1 MCGAKIP
8 CLECWFSLAV
18 LLRTRGLAWLLPVV
32 LLWPGSPGHAQET
45 VRHVLILHSY
55 NYTFPATTMAA
66 DGARNRLVERSPQ
79 KIETDAEYLDL
90 ARFAEPGH
98 EALMARFL
106 RDRYANRRPDVVM
119 VISGD
124 ALPFVMA
131 HRDEFAP
138 GVPVV
143 FLGVSRESY
152 AAARP
157 PPDMTGHII
166 DLGLILK
173 ETLVLAE
180 RLQPEARRLFIIAG
194 SGFIDRRW
202 QPIARQLVE
211 ARERKFDTTYL
222 FDLPFDEVVARV
234 SQVPRDSIVVL
245 LSVFRDGAG
254 KAVVPREAALRLIGA
269 SAAPLYSPY
278 PYPVRGLVGGFSESY
293 EAMGRTAA
301 DVALEIL
308 AGKDPASVPPRSS
321 PEANY
326 RVDYEAM
333 QRWGLSERNLPAGA
347 AVLFKQPGIWEQYR
361 WYIVI
366 ALSLIALQSALIT
379 ALVVHRARRWTAEQ
393 QTRRKESELRVS
405 YEQLRHLAGRLINA
419 QDEERRRIARELHDD
434 VGQRIASLSI
444 GLSGL
449 RRRLPDSAETTR
461 AELSQLQRLTVH
473 LAEDMRDLS
482 HDLHHGV
489 LEHAGL
495 PEALRERC
503 DEVARGSS
511 TSIELD
517 VADGCTD
524 VADDVKLCLY
534 RVAQEALRNIAKHAH
549 ARSGRVSVAR
559 ENGQIVMKI
568 ADDGEGFDANESGR
582 QYGLGLLS
590 MRERVRM
597 LGGTLEITSAPKAG
611 TVATVCLPTGRP
623 H

>member
-1 MCGAKIP
+1 MGGAKIP
-8 CLECWFSLAV
+8 CLECLFSLAV
-18 LLRTRGLAWLLPVV
+18 PFRTKGLSCLLAAMLQWL
-32 LLWPGSPGHAQET
+32 GSPVDAQER
-45 VRHVLILHSY
+45 VRRVLILHSY
-55 NYTFPATTMAA
+55 NYTFPATTMAS
-66 DGARNRLVERSPQ
+66 DGARNRLLEQSPQ
-79 KIETDAEYLDL
+79 KVETDAEYLDL

-124 ALPFVMA
+124 ALPFVTA

-143 FLGVSRESY
+143 FVGVSTESY
-152 AAARP
+152 AAAKP
-157 PPDMTGHII
+157 PPDMTGHVL
-166 DLGLILK
+166 DLSLILR
-173 ETLVLAE
+173 ETIALAE
-180 RLQPEARRLFIIAG
+180 RLQPEARHLFVIAG

-202 QPIARQLVE
+202 QPIARRVVE
-211 ARERKFDTTYL
+211 AREKRLEATYL
-222 FDLPFDEVVARV
+222 FDLPYDELVARV
-234 SQVPRDSIVVL
+234 SQAPRDSIVVL
-245 LSVFRDGAG
+245 LSVFRDGEG
-254 KAVVPREAALRLIGA
+254 KALMPREVALRLIGA
-269 SAAPLYSPY
+269 SAAPIYSPY
-278 PYPVRGLVGGFSESY
+278 PYPVRGLIGGFSESY

-301 DVALEIL
+301 DVALKIL
-308 AGKDPASVPPRSS
+308 GGSDPASLPPRTS

-326 RVDYEAM
+326 RVDYQAM
-333 QRWGLSERNLPAGA
+333 QRWGLSEKNLPAGT
-347 AVLFKQPGIWEQYR
+347 AVLFKAPGIWELYR

-366 ALSLIALQSALIT
+366 AFSLIALQSVLIT
-379 ALVVHRARRWTAEQ
+379 ALVVQRARRWAAERDS
-393 QTRRKESELRVS
+393 RRKESALRVS
-405 YEQLRHLAGRLINA
+405 FEQLRHLAGRLINA

-444 GLSGL
+444 GLSSL

-461 AELSQLQRLTVH
+461 ADVSHLQRIAVN

-489 LEHAGL
+489 IEHVGL

-503 DEVARGSS
+503 EEVARNSN

-517 VADGCTD
+517 VADGCAD
-524 VADDVKLCLY
+524 VAEDVKLCLY

-549 ARSGRVSVAR
+549 AQTGRVSVAR
-559 ENGQIVMKI
+559 EDGQIVMKI
-568 ADDGEGFDANESGR
+568 ADDGEGFDANESSR

-597 LGGTLEITSAPKAG
+597 LGGTLEINSAPKTG
-611 TVATVCLPTGRP
+611 TVATVCIPTGRP